1 MLYPARFMLVGAMN
15 PCPCA
20 MQATRQSHAPVIQGQ
35 FKDTA
40 EGFPDRSSI
49 ASSCTWHFSAFCRFS
64 LPLLL
69 PLLVAASIA
78 VLQSKTIHAIPLLD

>member
-35 FKDTA
+35 Y
-40 EGFPDRSSI
+40 
-49 ASSCTWHFSAFCRFS
+49 
-64 LPLLL
+64 
-69 PLLVAASIA
+69 
-78 VLQSKTIHAIPLLD
+78 